1 MLSACAVKACRV
13 ARPGYVAMV
22 NMVTGNQRTGLLNVG
37 WEGGLLRRPP
47 HDAQGWE
54 PCACSSRQAA
64 PCKCW
69 HSLSIL
75 PFTWSSGLSIGDVET
90 DSSEKN
96 CECVD

>member
-1 MLSACAVKACRV
+1 MYTRRQSKEGNGCA
-13 ARPGYVAMV
+13 
-22 NMVTGNQRTGLLNVG
+22 QVG
-37 WEGGLLRRPP
+37 KNKRREEGLLRLLL
-47 HDAQGWE
+47 HDAQGWR

-69 HSLSIL
+69 HNLPIL